1 MVWPASVGAFTWVQ
15 VRHFDAQQHTNGDET
30 INLGEVDGGVVK
42 QTAIYPGTF
51 DPITLGHVDVVRRG
65 LKMFDRVVI
74 GVADNPAKGP
84 MFDVETRLAMVR
96 EAFAGEEHI
105 EAVRF
110 SGLLVDLA
118 HSHQAVAILRG
129 LRAASDFEYEFQ
141 MATMN
146 RRLDERIETVFVMA
160 REDYTFVSSRFIRE
174 ISSMGGDV
182 SELVPAVVIP
192 YLSAK

>member
-1 MVWPASVGAFTWVQ
+1 MKS
-15 VRHFDAQQHTNGDET
+15 
-30 INLGEVDGGVVK
+30 
-42 QTAIYPGTF
+42 TAIYPGTF
-51 DPITLGHVDVVRRG
+51 DPISLGHVDVIKRG
-65 LKMFDRVVI
+65 LKLFDRIVI
-74 GVADNPAKGP
+74 GVADNQGKQP
-84 MFDVETRLAMVR
+84 MFDVQTRLTMVR
-96 EAFAGEEHI
+96 TVFENEANV
-105 EAVRF
+105 EAVAF

-118 HSHQAVAILRG
+118 HERQAFAILRG

-182 SELVPAVVIP
+182 SELVPAAVIP
-192 YLSAK
+192 YLRKVHGRS

>member
-1 MVWPASVGAFTWVQ
+1 M
-15 VRHFDAQQHTNGDET
+15 R
-30 INLGEVDGGVVK
+30 
-42 QTAIYPGTF
+42 TAIYPGTF

-65 LKMFDRVVI
+65 LKLFDRVVV
-74 GVADNPAKGP
+74 GVADNPGKGP
-84 MFDVETRLAMVR
+84 MFDVDTRLAMV
-96 EAFAGEEHI
+96 EETFADESQV

-118 HSHQAVAILRG
+118 HSQQAGAILRG

-146 RRLDERIETVFVMA
+146 RRLDECIETVFVMA

-174 ISSMGGDV
+174 ISGMGGDT
-182 SELVPAVVIP
+182 SELVPAAVLP
-192 YLSAK
+192 HLDSKR

>member
-1 MVWPASVGAFTWVQ
+1 M
-15 VRHFDAQQHTNGDET
+15 RN
-30 INLGEVDGGVVK
+30 
-42 QTAIYPGTF
+42 TAIYPGTF

-65 LKMFDRVVI
+65 LKLFDRIVI
-74 GVADNPAKGP
+74 GVADNLAKQP
-84 MFDVETRLAMVR
+84 MFDVETRLSMVR
-96 EAFAGEEHI
+96 AAFKDEPNV
-105 EAVRF
+105 EAVAF

-118 HSHQAVAILRG
+118 HGRKAYAILRG

-182 SELVPAVVIP
+182 SELVPAAVIP
-192 YLSAK
+192 YLQSERG

>member
-1 MVWPASVGAFTWVQ
+1 MK
-15 VRHFDAQQHTNGDET
+15 R
-30 INLGEVDGGVVK
+30 
-42 QTAIYPGTF
+42 TAIYPGTF
-51 DPITLGHVDVVRRG
+51 DPITLGHVDVARRG

-74 GVADNPAKGP
+74 GVADNPGKGP
-84 MFDVETRLAMVR
+84 MFDVETRLKMVR
-96 EAFAGEEHI
+96 ETFSDEANVD
-105 EAVRF
+105 AVRF
-110 SGLLVDLA
+110 SGLLVNLA
-118 HSHQAVAILRG
+118 HEHKGVAILRG

-182 SELVPAVVIP
+182 SELVPPVVIP
-192 YLSAK
+192 YLAQNN

>member
-1 MVWPASVGAFTWVQ
+1 MK
-15 VRHFDAQQHTNGDET
+15 R
-30 INLGEVDGGVVK
+30 
-42 QTAIYPGTF
+42 TAIYPGTF

-74 GVADNPAKGP
+74 GIAENPGKQP
-84 MFDVETRLAMVR
+84 MFDLATRLQMVQATFADEPR
-96 EAFAGEEHI
+96 VEAIGFT
-105 EAVRF
+105 
-110 SGLLVDLA
+110 GLLVDLA
-118 HSHQAVAILRG
+118 HEKKGHAILRG

-146 RRLDERIETVFVMA
+146 RRLDESIETVFVMA

-182 SELVPAVVIP
+182 SSLVPAPVLTHLKGKSDI
-192 YLSAK
+192 S

>member
-1 MVWPASVGAFTWVQ
+1 MI
-15 VRHFDAQQHTNGDET
+15 R
-30 INLGEVDGGVVK
+30 
-42 QTAIYPGTF
+42 TAIYPGTF

-65 LKMFDRVVI
+65 MKLFDRIVI
-74 GVADNPAKGP
+74 GVAENPGKGP
-84 MFDVETRLAMVR
+84 MFDVDTRLAMVR
-96 EAFAGEEHI
+96 DTFAEESGV

-110 SGLLVDLA
+110 SGLLVDLV
-118 HSHQAVAILRG
+118 HQQKATAILRG

-146 RRLDERIETVFVMA
+146 RRLDESIETVFVMA

-182 SELVPAVVIP
+182 AELVPDVVAHALRSH
-192 YLSAK
+192 YGRHRSE

>member
-1 MVWPASVGAFTWVQ
+1 MKS
-15 VRHFDAQQHTNGDET
+15 
-30 INLGEVDGGVVK
+30 
-42 QTAIYPGTF
+42 TAIYPGTF

-65 LKMFDRVVI
+65 LKLFDRIVI
-74 GVADNPAKGP
+74 GVADNPDKRP
-84 MFDVETRLAMVR
+84 MFAAETRLAMVR
-96 EAFAGEEHI
+96 AALGDEPNVEVVA
-105 EAVRF
+105 F

-118 HSHQAVAILRG
+118 HSRQAYAILRG

-174 ISSMGGDV
+174 ISGMGGDV
-182 SELVPAVVIP
+182 SALVPAAVIP
-192 YLSAK
+192 YLQAEQSPS